1 MAGKGR
7 LAEYRSRRDFGRTR
21 EPPGRLGRKRRKA
34 LGFYVQKHAARRL
47 HFDLRLEWDGALLS
61 WAVTKG
67 PSPDPTQKR
76 LAVRTGD
83 HPLSYAEFEGTIP
96 QGEYGGGTVMLWD
109 RGTWEPRDDPA
120 EALRKGKLSFSVDG
134 ERMRAGWTL
143 VKMKGGKEKGR
154 ENWLLIKERDEYAS
168 HEPDELTGAYTT
180 SIATARSMEEIA
192 GAGNG
197 KARRKSGAKAA
208 KHGASARRP
217 ARLPPFEKPQLATLS
232 DEIPDGD
239 GWLHE
244 VKLDGYRA
252 LAAVGGGE
260 VRCYTR
266 SGRDWTDKFASV
278 AGALRGLDCKSALL
292 DGEIVA
298 ANATARGSAFSS
310 LQAALSNRGP
320 LRYFAFDLLH
330 LDGEDLKEAPLVE
343 RKARLRSLL
352 KSLPPDAPVA
362 YSEHVRGNGRKV
374 FAEMCRRGMEGI
386 IAKKAQ
392 SVYRNRRT
400 TTWLKIKCTR
410 RQEFVIG
417 GFTPSTKR
425 GRRFASLIVGTR
437 EEGRLRYRGRVGTG
451 FSESDQQ
458 ELAAL
463 LGKRR
468 RKNSPFADAPAAVA
482 RRAAWVRPELV
493 AEVDFTEFT
502 GDGYVRHGAYKGL
515 RMDKKAR
522 DVRLETAHE
531 AAGKART
538 EFHGIRLT
546 NPHRIVYPGQG
557 ATKSDLAGYYDAVA
571 ARMLPLMAKHPLSLV
586 RCPKGYERGDAKCF
600 FQKHASPGFPEALR
614 RVKLREKSGK
624 REDYLYIDGADGL
637 IAAVQM
643 GTLEFHT
650 WGSRIDAPEKP
661 DRLVFDLDPDE
672 GLDFRVV
679 RLAARVL
686 RERLE
691 ALGLR
696 SLPLVTGGKGVHVVA
711 PLVRRAAWPR
721 VKAFARCFA
730 EAMAAEQPD
739 AFTAMMSK
747 SRRRGRIFLDWM
759 RNERGSTAI
768 APYSTRARK
777 NAPVA
782 TPVSWEELAA
792 LESAAAFS
800 MTDVL
805 ERLARADPWAEQG
818 SIRQSVTKAMLE
830 EVERRT

>member
-21 EPPGRLGRKRRKA
+21 EPPGRLGRKRRGA

-47 HFDLRLEWDGALLS
+47 HYDLRLEWDGALLS

-76 LAVRTGD
+76 LAVRTED

-120 EALRKGKLSFSVDG
+120 EGLRKGKLSFSVDG

-154 ENWLLIKERDEYAS
+154 ENWLLIKERDEYAGND
-168 HEPDELTGAYTT
+168 PDELTGAYTT
-180 SIATARSMEEIA
+180 SIATDRTMEEIA
-192 GAGNG
+192 GAGDG
-197 KARRKSGAKAA
+197 RPRSKRGGKAA
-208 KHGASARRP
+208 KRRARAAAKP
-217 ARLPPFEKPQLATLS
+217 PPFEKPQLATLS
-232 DEIPDGD
+232 DEVPDGD

-244 VKLDGYRA
+244 IKLDCYRA
-252 LAAVGGGE
+252 LAAVGGGD

-266 SGRDWTDKFASV
+266 SGRDWTDRFASI
-278 AGALRGLDCKSALL
+278 AEALRGLDCGSALL

-298 ANATARGSAFSS
+298 ANAAGPGSAFSS
-310 LQAALSNRGP
+310 LQAALSNGGP

-343 RKARLRSLL
+343 RKSRLRTLL
-352 KSLPPDAPVA
+352 KSLPPEAPVS

-374 FAEMCRRGMEGI
+374 FDEMCRRGMEGSV
-386 IAKKAQ
+386 AKKAQ

-417 GFTPSTKR
+417 GFTPSARR
-425 GRRFASLIVGTR
+425 GRRFASLIVGTW
-437 EEGRLRYRGRVGTG
+437 EDGRLRYRGRVGTG
-451 FSESDQQ
+451 FSEADQQ
-458 ELAAL
+458 ALAAL

-468 RKNSPFADAPAAVA
+468 RQTSPFADAPAAVA
-482 RRAAWVRPELV
+482 RKAAWVRPELV
-493 AEVDFTEFT
+493 AEVDFAEFT
-502 GDGYVRHGAYKGL
+502 ADGYVRHGAYKGL
-515 RMDKKAR
+515 RMDKNAK
-522 DVRLETAHE
+522 DVSLEATHASD
-531 AAGKART
+531 AKART

-571 ARMLPLMAKHPLSLV
+571 ARMLPLMAKHALSLV
-586 RCPKGYERGDAKCF
+586 RCPKGYERDDAKCF

-637 IAAVQM
+637 VAAVQM
-643 GTLEFHT
+643 GTLEFHI

-661 DRLVFDLDPDE
+661 ARLVFDLDPDE

-679 RLAARVL
+679 RLAARVV
-686 RERLE
+686 RERLA

-711 PLVRRAAWPR
+711 PLVRRAEWPR
-721 VKAFARCFA
+721 VKAFARGFA

-768 APYSTRARK
+768 APYSTRARN

-782 TPVSWEELAA
+782 TPVSWEELAT
-792 LESAAAFS
+792 LESAAAFR
-800 MTDVL
+800 MPDIL
-805 ERLARADPWAEQG
+805 ERLGRADPWADLG
-818 SIRQSVTKAMLE
+818 SIRQSVTKAMLD
-830 EVERRT
+830 EVGQGT